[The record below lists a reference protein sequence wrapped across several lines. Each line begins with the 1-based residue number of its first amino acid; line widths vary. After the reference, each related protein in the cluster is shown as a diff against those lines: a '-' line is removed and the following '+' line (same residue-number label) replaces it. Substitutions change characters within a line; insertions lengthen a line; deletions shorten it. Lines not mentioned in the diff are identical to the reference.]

1 MNKALALLIAI
12 IALFLTFML
21 GMFALLHTSYATPV
35 AQTLVERLSKGNV
48 TFQSLQY
55 QYPLHFQFNQL
66 TLRQNKQHIPIEQA
80 DIWLSPQLIR
90 DQKIAVD
97 SVLLSGISLQN
108 GLPTDLRSWPISVS
122 QIALNHADIVQQGWL
137 ARGVNLQIKN
147 PHWPDAP
154 TALPFGEIQ
163 LSAEQFYWQG
173 EALNNLLL
181 DMDYKPA
188 NSTVYGLSLSW
199 RGAAISGQ
207 AEQYP
212 QGWSL
217 INVTLEKL
225 NLSRD
230 MSHSL
235 RQSGWFQ
242 LFDKIYHINSL
253 DILNSQ
259 IELADISLRNVD
271 ISLENI
277 YPHSNIWQQQQGK
290 LSLRADDATWL
301 GQQWVEPTFS
311 LRTEPGKLIIE
322 DFSSEFKQGDIQWA
336 GVITPTS
343 ASLQQ
348 LTIRGVKWVSESK
361 DDFTSLSQHWPWV
374 DNLTIEQLTIAN
386 SQLIQLF
393 APPYWQLSGV
403 HAKGKQLTLV
413 KKKRLGLWQGTLN
426 ISANSASYDSLLS
439 TQSVVEMR
447 SEQGQWYLDRLF
459 MPLENGYIDAT
470 ARWNFQTLSQPW
482 QTNIHADG
490 LPLAVL
496 NKVTQ
501 LPFTIE
507 GITELEAQV
516 NGLAG
521 DYATF
526 AHSLTG
532 EATLNIRQGI
542 LTLSDPEQNLSH
554 EPFTLEGL
562 VIHSDRGRM
571 MINTTPL
578 VGKTLKANLD
588 GHVDLVKLEKGQLNL
603 NLQQMCREMHF
614 ELLHN
619 TQHTIY
625 SCDPETDTY
634 SADDAAANNAL

>member
-48 TFQSLQY
+48 RFQSLQY

-66 TLRQNKQHIPIEQA
+66 TLRQNKQYIPIEQA

-97 SVLLSGISLQN
+97 SILLRGINLQN

-122 QIALNHADIVQQGWL
+122 QIALNHADIAQQGWV

-147 PHWPDAP
+147 PYWLDDS
-154 TALPFGEIQ
+154 TGLPFGEIQ
-163 LSAEQFYWQG
+163 LSVEQWYWQG

-181 DMDYKPA
+181 DMDYKPE

-199 RGAAISGQ
+199 RGSAISGQ

-225 NLSRD
+225 NLSRE
-230 MSHSL
+230 MRHSL

-242 LFDKIYHINSL
+242 IFDKINHINSL
-253 DILNSQ
+253 DVLNSQ

-277 YPHSNIWQQQQGK
+277 YPHANIWQQQQGK

-301 GQQWVEPTFS
+301 GQQWIEPIFS
-311 LRTEPGKLIIE
+311 LRAEPEVLIVE
-322 DFSSEFKQGDIQWA
+322 DFSSEFKQGDIQWSGA
-336 GVITPTS
+336 ITPTS

-348 LTIRGVKWVSESK
+348 LTIRGVKWVSENK

-374 DNLTIEQLTIAN
+374 DNLIIEQLTIAN
-386 SQLIQLF
+386 SQLIQLVV
-393 APPYWQLSGV
+393 PPYWQLSGV
-403 HAKGKQLTLV
+403 YAKGQHLTLV
-413 KKKRLGLWQGTLN
+413 KEGHLGLWRGALN

-459 MPLENGYIDAT
+459 MPLESGYIDAT
-470 ARWNFQTLSQPW
+470 ARWDFQTLSQPW
-482 QTNIHADG
+482 QANIHADG
-490 LPLAVL
+490 LPLTVL

-501 LPFTIE
+501 LPFSIE
-507 GITELEAQV
+507 GISELEAQF

-526 AHSLTG
+526 AHSLAG
-532 EATLNIRQGI
+532 EATLNIRQGV

-562 VIHSDRGRM
+562 AIRSDRGRIV
-571 MINTTPL
+571 INTTPL

-588 GHVDLVKLEKGQLNL
+588 GHVDLVEFGQGEINL
-603 NLQQMCREMHF
+603 NLQQKCRKMHF
-614 ELLHN
+614 ELLHD
-619 TQHTIY
+619 TQRTAY
-625 SCDPETDTY
+625 SCDADTY
-634 SADDAAANNAL
+634 SDHDAAANNAL

>member
-35 AQTLVERLSKGNV
+35 AQTLVERLSKGNM

-122 QIALNHADIVQQGWL
+122 QIALNHADIAQQGWL

-163 LSAEQFYWQG
+163 LSAKQFYWQG

-188 NSTVYGLSLSW
+188 NSTVYGISLSW

-242 LFDKIYHINSL
+242 LFDKIDHINSL

-301 GQQWVEPTFS
+301 GQQWIEPIFS
-311 LRTEPGKLIIE
+311 LRAEPEVLIVE

-374 DNLTIEQLTIAN
+374 DNLIIEQLTIAN
-386 SQLIQLF
+386 SQLIQLVV
-393 APPYWQLSGV
+393 PPYWQLSGV
-403 HAKGKQLTLV
+403 YAKGQHLTLV
-413 KKKRLGLWQGTLN
+413 KEGHLGLWRGALN

-459 MPLENGYIDAT
+459 IPLESGYIDAT
-470 ARWNFQTLSQPW
+470 ARWDFQTLSQPW
-482 QTNIHADG
+482 QANIHADG
-490 LPLAVL
+490 LPLTVL

-501 LPFTIE
+501 LPFSIE
-507 GITELEAQV
+507 GISELEAQV

-526 AHSLTG
+526 AHSLAG
-532 EATLNIRQGI
+532 EATLNIRQGV

-562 VIHSDRGRM
+562 AIRSDRGRIV
-571 MINTTPL
+571 INTTPL

-588 GHVDLVKLEKGQLNL
+588 GHVDLVELGQGEINL
-603 NLQQMCREMHF
+603 NLQQKCRKMHF
-614 ELLHN
+614 ELLHD
-619 TQHTIY
+619 TQRTAY
-625 SCDPETDTY
+625 SCDADTY
-634 SADDAAANNAL
+634 SDHDAAANNAL